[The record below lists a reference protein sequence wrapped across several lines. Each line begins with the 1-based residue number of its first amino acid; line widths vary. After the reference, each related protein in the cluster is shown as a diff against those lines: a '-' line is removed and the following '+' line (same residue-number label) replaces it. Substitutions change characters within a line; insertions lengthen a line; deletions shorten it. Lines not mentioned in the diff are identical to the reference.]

1 MHAYSSKER
10 RTRRSNDIM
19 TALHYQLAFAR
30 HQGGFDALVL
40 ADSAGCVVAGAG
52 AWATCE
58 LLAAY
63 APLLA
68 HDDDAAKSHPSG
80 CSTPSGVPP
89 LRVFRSGSQRLETAP
104 ARYASDAPMTDV
116 EVQKFAVDG
125 GDVLLCSRGGGD
137 ARAPSLSRARSGCL
151 RILGS

>member
-1 MHAYSSKER
+1 
-10 RTRRSNDIM
+10 M

-68 HDDDAAKSHPSG
+68 HDDDAAKSHPFG
-80 CSTPSGVPP
+80 CSEG
-89 LRVFRSGSQRLETAP
+89 AP
-104 ARYASDAPMTDV
+104 TGDV
-116 EVQKFAVDG
+116 EVQRFTVDG

-137 ARAPSLSRARSGCL
+137 ARAPSLSRAVSGCL

>member
-1 MHAYSSKER
+1 MHDTIRGQARGRADFRGSER
-10 RTRRSNDIM
+10 RSRRSDDTM

-68 HDDDAAKSHPSG
+68 HDD
-80 CSTPSGVPP
+80 STSPP
-89 LRVFRSGSQRLETAP
+89 MP
-104 ARYASDAPMTDV
+104 DV
-116 EVQKFAVDG
+116 EIHKLAVDG
-125 GDVLLCSRGGGD
+125 GEVLLCSRGGGTE
-137 ARAPSLSRARSGCL
+137 RAPSMSRAASGCR
-151 RILGS
+151 RILNV

>member
-1 MHAYSSKER
+1 MQAKSPDVLVRPAAER
-10 RTRRSNDIM
+10 RARRSDDMM

-68 HDDDAAKSHPSG
+68 NDASS
-80 CSTPSGVPP
+80 
-89 LRVFRSGSQRLETAP
+89 EAP
-104 ARYASDAPMTDV
+104 VSDV
-116 EVQKFAVDG
+116 EIQKLMVAG
-125 GDVLLCSRGGGD
+125 GEVLLCARGGGPS
-137 ARAPSLSRARSGCL
+137 RAPSLDRAALGCR
-151 RILGS
+151 RILSA

>member
-1 MHAYSSKER
+1 MTKLRFENMKAHSSQER
-10 RTRRSNDIM
+10 RTRRSNDLM

-68 HDDDAAKSHPSG
+68 HDGAAKSHPFG
-80 CSTPSGVPP
+80 CSAA
-89 LRVFRSGSQRLETAP
+89 AP
-104 ARYASDAPMTDV
+104 AGDV
-116 EVQKFAVDG
+116 EIQKFTVDG
-125 GDVLLCSRGGGD
+125 GEVLLCSRGGGD
-137 ARAPSLSRARSGCL
+137 ARAPSLRHAASGCQ
-151 RILGS
+151 RILSA

>member
-1 MHAYSSKER
+1 
-10 RTRRSNDIM
+10 
-19 TALHYQLAFAR
+19 
-30 HQGGFDALVL
+30 
-40 ADSAGCVVAGAG
+40 
-52 AWATCE
+52 
-58 LLAAY
+58 LAAY

-80 CSTPSGVPP
+80 CSTPSGVP
-89 LRVFRSGSQRLETAP
+89 QRLKSAP
-104 ARYASDAPMTDV
+104 AGDASDAPMTDV

-137 ARAPSLSRARSGCL
+137 TRAPSLSRARSGCL

>member
-1 MHAYSSKER
+1 LTKLRFENMKTHSSQER

-68 HDDDAAKSHPSG
+68 HDASGAPMTDDAAKS
-80 CSTPSGVPP
+80 
-89 LRVFRSGSQRLETAP
+89 P
-104 ARYASDAPMTDV
+104 AGDV
-116 EVQKFAVDG
+116 EIQKFTVDG
-125 GDVLLCSRGGGD
+125 GEVLLCSRGGGN
-137 ARAPSLSRARSGCL
+137 ARAPSLRHAASGCQ
-151 RILGS
+151 RILSA

>member
-1 MHAYSSKER
+1 LAKLRFENMKAHSSQER
-10 RTRRSNDIM
+10 RTRRSNDLM

-68 HDDDAAKSHPSG
+68 QDDDAAKSQAG
-80 CSTPSGVPP
+80 
-89 LRVFRSGSQRLETAP
+89 
-104 ARYASDAPMTDV
+104 DV
-116 EVQKFAVDG
+116 EIQKFMVDG
-125 GDVLLCSRGGGD
+125 GEVLLCSRGGGNT
-137 ARAPSLSRARSGCL
+137 RAPSLRHAASGCQ
-151 RILGS
+151 RILSA